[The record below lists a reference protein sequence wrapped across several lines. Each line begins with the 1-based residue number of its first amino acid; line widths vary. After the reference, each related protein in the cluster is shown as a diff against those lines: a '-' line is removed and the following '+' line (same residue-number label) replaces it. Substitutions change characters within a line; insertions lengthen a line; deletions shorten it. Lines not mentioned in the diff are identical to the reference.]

1 MRIAKL
7 ALALFTANLAI
18 CTLGMT
24 ALKAETGP
32 WPHRPV
38 RVITPFGAGT
48 ANDISARHFADR
60 LAKRWSQPVA
70 IENRPG
76 ADTVVGVGGFVSAQ
90 DDHTLLFSAASSVTV
105 VPLMKDKL
113 PYDPNR
119 DLVPIS
125 TACNTTI
132 VIAATA
138 SSNILSLADLVFRVR
153 AEPGKLLWASGPSLP
168 KFLFEAFLKTQALD
182 MLHVPY
188 KETTPQLT
196 DLGEGRIHVVI
207 TGLVGALPVHEAG
220 KARFLAVTNSERA
233 ANFPNIPTV
242 KEAGQPIMS
251 VDGLSGFFGWRDMP
265 VELRDRIAAD
275 IRTIALDPE
284 LKSRLESIGQTLRV
298 GTPAEFAAAIEVQRV
313 WATEIAK
320 IVNFKTTQ

>member
-18 CTLGMT
+18 STLGT
-24 ALKAETGP
+24 SALKAETGR
-32 WPHRPV
+32 WPQRPV

-48 ANDISARHFADR
+48 ANDITARHFADR
-60 LAKRWSQPVA
+60 LAKRWGQPVA

-76 ADTVVGVGGFVSAQ
+76 ADTIVGVGGFVSAN
-90 DDHTLLFSAASSVTV
+90 DDHTLLFAAAASVTV

-132 VIAATA
+132 VIAAAA
-138 SSNILSLADLVFRVR
+138 SSNILSLADLVSRAK
-153 AEPGKLLWASGPSLP
+153 AEPGKLLWTSGPSLP
-168 KFLFEAFLKTQALD
+168 RFLFEAFLKNQALD

-196 DLGEGRIHVVI
+196 DLGEGRIHIVI

-233 ANFPNIPTV
+233 ANFPNIPTA

-265 VELRDRIAAD
+265 IELRDRIAAD
-275 IRTIALDPE
+275 IRTIALHPE

-298 GTPAEFAAAIEVQRV
+298 GTPAEFAAAIEVQRL

-320 IVNFKTTQ
+320 IVNFKATQ